1 MLKEC
6 KNNCDFLIV
15 GLQTD
20 PSIDRQNKSSP
31 VQSYFE
37 RYLQLEA
44 VKHVDRIC
52 PYETEDNLLQ
62 LLRYL
67 QPDIRFIGEDW
78 RDKRFT
84 GELFSKCTG
93 KIFYNKRYGYS
104 TTELKERILSK

>member
-20 PSIDRQNKSSP
+20 PSIDRPEKSTP

-44 VKHVDRIC
+44 VKYTDKIC
-52 PYETEDNLLQ
+52 PYETEDNLIQ
-62 LLRYL
+62 LLRHIK
-67 QPDIRFIGEDW
+67 PDIRFVGEDW
-78 RDKRFT
+78 RDKKFT
-84 GELFSKCTG
+84 GELFSRCTG
-93 KIFYNKRYGYS
+93 RIFYNRRYGYS
-104 TTELKERILSK
+104 TTELKGRILGE